1 MAGSRKPRR
10 AESPVS
16 ALLAHVRAAAG
27 GIPPG
32 SRIAIGLSGGIDSV
46 VLLDALSRVAP
57 RRRWRLSA
65 IHVDHQ
71 LQDGS
76 GAWARFCRRLCRDAG
91 VPLRVAHVEVG
102 QGSVEAAARAARYG
116 VLLRARAGYLALA
129 HHQDDQAETVLLHL
143 ARGAGL
149 RGLAGMRVLSPA
161 PPAYADESTV
171 PVLWRPL
178 LDVPR
183 RLIAAYAEARGLC
196 WCDDPTNAAV
206 VYTRNYLRHE
216 VMPRIEAR
224 LPGAS
229 RALTRVAGHA
239 ADALELLDELAV
251 LDGSPV
257 EVDAALPVAALR
269 AVSLARA
276 RNLLRHYLQ
285 QRGVELPSAERLEE
299 ALRQARTARHDAR
312 VAVTFGTVALRIERG
327 RLMLGEQGD
336 PQPDIVAWD
345 GGRPLR
351 LGAGLLRM
359 QRTRGRGLSLARLAS
374 GPMTV
379 RLRAGGERLQVR
391 PDGPRRTVKNLLQE
405 ADVPAWQRRRL
416 PFIYCGDTLVCIP
429 GVAIAAG
436 YAAVAGEAA
445 VTPVWQPG

>member
-46 VLLDALSRVAP
+46 VLLDALGRVAP
-57 RRRWRLSA
+57 RRRWTLSA

-71 LQDGS
+71 LQIAS
-76 GAWARFCRRLCRDAG
+76 GGWARFCRRLCRERG
-91 VPLRVAHVEVG
+91 VPLRVARGEVG
-102 QGSVEAAARAARYG
+102 DGSVEAAARAARYG
-116 VLLRARAGYLALA
+116 VLLRARADYVALA
-129 HHQDDQAETVLLHL
+129 HHHDDQAETVLLHL

-149 RGLAGMRVLSPA
+149 RGLAGMRVLSAA
-161 PPAYADESTV
+161 PPAYADGATV
-171 PVLWRPL
+171 PLLWRPL

-183 RLIAAYAEARGLC
+183 RLIAAYAEARGLS
-196 WCDDPTNAAV
+196 WCDDPTNAAA

-216 VMPRIEAR
+216 VLPRIEAR

-229 RALTRVAGHA
+229 RAFTRAAGHA
-239 ADALELLDELAV
+239 ADALALLDELAV

-257 EVDAALPVAALR
+257 AVDAALPVAALR
-269 AVSLARA
+269 AVSPSRA

-285 QRGVELPSAERLEE
+285 RRGVELPTSERFEE
-299 ALRQARTARHDAR
+299 AVRQARTARNDAR
-312 VAVTFGTVALRIERG
+312 VAVAFGSVALRIERG
-327 RLMLGEQGD
+327 RLMLGERGD
-336 PQPDIVAWD
+336 PEPGVAVWD
-345 GGRPLR
+345 GGSPLR
-351 LGAGLLRM
+351 WGGGVLRM
-359 QRTRGRGLSLARLAS
+359 RRTRGRGLSLARLAS

-391 PDGPRRTVKNLLQE
+391 PDGPRRTAKNLLQE

-436 YAAVAGEAA
+436 YAAVSGEAA
-445 VTPVWQPG
+445 VTPVWQPD